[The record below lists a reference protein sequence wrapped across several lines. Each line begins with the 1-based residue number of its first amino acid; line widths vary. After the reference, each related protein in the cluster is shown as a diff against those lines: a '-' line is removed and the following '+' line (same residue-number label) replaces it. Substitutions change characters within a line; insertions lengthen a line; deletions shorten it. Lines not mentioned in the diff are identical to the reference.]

1 MKQGEIWY
9 SNLNPTKSS
18 EQSGMRPVVIVSG
31 DLLNTHLNVV
41 ICVPL
46 TTKVKGYKGNPVL
59 KPGKRNG
66 LTSESEMLVFH
77 LRSMAKE
84 RLVRRIG
91 SIEPKE
97 LELTVKTIN
106 DLLKY

>member
-1 MKQGEIWY
+1 VKQGEIWY
-9 SNLNPTKSS
+9 SNLNPTRGS

-46 TTKVKGYKGNPVL
+46 TRKGKNYKGNPIL

-66 LTSESEMLVFH
+66 LTTESEMLMFH
-77 LRSMAKE
+77 VRSVSKE
-84 RLVRRIG
+84 RLVRKIG
-91 SIEPKE
+91 
-97 LELTVKTIN
+97 TVEKTEIQLAIKTIN